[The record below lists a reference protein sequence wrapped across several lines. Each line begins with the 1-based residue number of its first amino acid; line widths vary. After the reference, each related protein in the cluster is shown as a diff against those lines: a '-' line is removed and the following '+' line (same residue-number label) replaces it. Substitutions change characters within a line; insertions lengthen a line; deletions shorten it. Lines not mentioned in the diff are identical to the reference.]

1 MHKIEIKGERKKD
14 VMHRNLQIKICDA
27 KILVQ
32 HQEPAH
38 VYFVHEV
45 RTRVK
50 SGGDRN

>member
-1 MHKIEIKGERKKD
+1 MQKIEIKDERKKD

-38 VYFVHEV
+38 VYYHRQVI
-45 RTRVK
+45 
-50 SGGDRN
+50 